1 MCVCV
6 CVCVCVCSIDRVW
19 ADGGDCLGGDACVF
33 YQTLLAFEL
42 LAAASD
48 SVSSSPFIRSAS
60 RRCHL
65 SFPRAYI
72 TRWPLAHT
80 HEPGRPLADEAPR
93 GRSGWLAGLCFCQA
107 GWGERA
113 SRIHS
118 VNMQTGWMSDVIG
131 ESEWV
136 WVIGLFIDGMR
147 SPSLDNIWC
156 FSRWVPHYCLLLP
169 WFAEGYHKTWI
180 HSDCFGFF
188 FYLSMTS
195 SNQTLL

>member
-1 MCVCV
+1 M
-6 CVCVCVCSIDRVW
+6 
-19 ADGGDCLGGDACVF
+19 F

-72 TRWPLAHT
+72 TRWPLART
-80 HEPGRPLADEAPR
+80 HEPGRPLAHEAPR

-107 GWGERA
+107 GWGETA
-113 SRIHS
+113 FKIHG

-131 ESEWV
+131 ESE
-136 WVIGLFIDGMR
+136 
-147 SPSLDNIWC
+147 
-156 FSRWVPHYCLLLP
+156 
-169 WFAEGYHKTWI
+169 
-180 HSDCFGFF
+180 
-188 FYLSMTS
+188 
-195 SNQTLL
+195 